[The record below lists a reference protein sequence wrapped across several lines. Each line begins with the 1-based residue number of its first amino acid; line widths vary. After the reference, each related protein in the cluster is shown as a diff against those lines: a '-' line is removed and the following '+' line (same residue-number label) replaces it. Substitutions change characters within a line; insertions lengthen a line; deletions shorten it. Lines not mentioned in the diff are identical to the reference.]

1 MKTIYNL
8 LFFTM
13 ILSFMSCQK
22 QDIKPER
29 STLVTDSVNT
39 NPIGYN
45 WELYS
50 GRVFVTNLDNG
61 DKFYYDHF
69 GPNKNSS
76 NLDIYS
82 SSWLPFDILTKGV
95 TNWKFTSSNQ
105 FIIDNGSTYNY
116 NVNINGIFNIYGL
129 ENGSQRNVEILKST
143 ENYIDVKVYESFGND
158 GIYNYSFYSV
168 LTFVKLGFTGTP
180 ILTNVP
186 NNYVYNGILG
196 NNNTTNTTLVGT
208 KWVVSKFIQNFTSIY
223 PNDTLEFISNTQYT
237 INNSNPKNYS
247 LSTIIGNSGMKSLS
261 LYSFTT
267 LGGDW
272 SGQVQNSFISDWVI
286 NNSNFSNILGNNTDV
301 KLWMVRIQ

>member
-1 MKTIYNL
+1 
-8 LFFTM
+8 M
-13 ILSFMSCQK
+13 ILSFISCQK

-29 STLVTDSVNT
+29 STLTTDSVNT

-50 GRVFVTNLDNG
+50 GRVFITNLDNG

-76 NLDIYS
+76 NLDIYN

-186 NNYVYNGILG
+186 NNYVYDGILG